1 MLPKPAIRVSSV
13 VYDDSIWISLTN
25 CLGGELEVVTHPCKK
40 EDHSLFVGG
49 RVGQPG
55 IIYLLPDVVSGF
67 GWQKGRIQLWYVS
80 LVSLVKVVKH
90 VRAYLLPVRYSS
102 FLRVFL
108 CKLEKSRVGNIQY
121 LSSLPL
127 ANTLP

>member
-13 VYDDSIWISLTN
+13 VYDDSIWVSLTN

-55 IIYLLPDVVSGF
+55 IIYLLPDVVSGL
-67 GWQKGRIQLWYVS
+67 GRQKGRSQVWFVS
-80 LVSLVKVVKH
+80 LVSVVYVTKKDMTI
-90 VRAYLLPVRYSS
+90 LLH
-102 FLRVFL
+102 F
-108 CKLEKSRVGNIQY
+108 
-121 LSSLPL
+121 
-127 ANTLP
+127 